1 MGRVAS
7 SRRAPSLQKGEA
19 IMGRKLSWWAL
30 VALTTLA
37 PACQCGSQPP
47 PKAILHPEGD
57 PCTDDEQ
64 CETGLCEKTRGG
76 PSKCVRKC
84 TAGCRALEV
93 CAELAPQRYGR
104 APQLA

>member
-47 PKAILHPEGD
+47 PKANLHPEGH
-57 PCTDDEQ
+57 PRTDDEQ
-64 CETGLCEKTRGG
+64 CETGRCETTRRG
-76 PSKCVRKC
+76 PSKCGRTC
-84 TAGCRALEV
+84 TAGRRALHL
-93 CAELAPQRYGR
+93 CPELPPQRYGC
-104 APQLA
+104 